1 MRAGLESKMI
11 RRVLGALLLTGVLL
25 VAGATAASADGYGDC
40 SGCPPTSTPPTST
53 PPVHTPP
60 APHYGPTYPVPSVPP
75 QAPPGTPTNPP
86 PTLPRTGSDTGML
99 LGIGAGAVL
108 VGGGLVVLA
117 RKRRLAVVPA

>member
-1 MRAGLESKMI
+1 MRAGLESKII

-25 VAGATAASADGYGDC
+25 VAGATSAAADGYGDC
-40 SGCPPTSTPPTST
+40 SGCPPT
-53 PPVHTPP
+53 HTPP

-86 PTLPRTGSDTGML
+86 PTLPRTGSNTGTL

-108 VGGGLVVLA
+108 VGGGLVVAA